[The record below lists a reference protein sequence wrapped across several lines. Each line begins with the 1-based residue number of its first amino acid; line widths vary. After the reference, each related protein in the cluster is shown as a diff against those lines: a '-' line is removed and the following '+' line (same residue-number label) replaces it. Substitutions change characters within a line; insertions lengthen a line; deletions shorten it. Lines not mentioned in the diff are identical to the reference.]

1 MLTGH
6 QTHQF
11 FNPLNIWTLLKQRI
25 LRQMGEE
32 RITSVGAMK
41 AVLEEEWE
49 KATIA
54 KINLEILKLPGIME
68 RRLVVKGANNYH
80 A

>member
-1 MLTGH
+1 
-6 QTHQF
+6 
-11 FNPLNIWTLLKQRI
+11 
-25 LRQMGEE
+25 
-32 RITSVGAMK
+32 MK

-54 KINLEILKLPGIME
+54 KINPEILKLPGIME
-68 RRLVVKGANNYH
+68 RCLVVKGANNYH